1 MKFDEKTT
9 KKHKAALRK
18 LLVRGMVTATKS
30 EIQWELSKA
39 YRIEFD
45 LNYIHKLLREIDE
58 DARRKMAY
66 LATPEGQAGYLKEY
80 QEQKALLQK
89 IEASLK

>member
-9 KKHKAALRK
+9 ERHKAALRK
-18 LLVRGMVTATKS
+18 ILARGMVTATKS
-30 EIQWELSKA
+30 EIQWELNKT
-39 YRIEFD
+39 YGFEFD
-45 LNYIHKLLREIDE
+45 LNYIHKLMLEIEE

-66 LATPEGQAGYLKEY
+66 LATSEGQAEYLEKY

>member
-9 KKHKAALRK
+9 EKHKAALRK
-18 LLVRGMVTATKS
+18 LFVRGMRYATKQ

-39 YRIEFD
+39 YGFEFD
-45 LNYIHKLLREIDE
+45 LNYIHKLMLEIQE
-58 DARRKMAY
+58 DNRRKMAY
-66 LATPEGQAGYLKEY
+66 LATPEGQAECLRKY
-80 QEQKALLQK
+80 QEQEALLQG

>member
-30 EIQWELSKA
+30 EIQWELSKT
-39 YRIEFD
+39 YGFEFD
-45 LNYIHKLLREIDE
+45 LNYIHKLMREIDE
-58 DARRKMAY
+58 DARREMEY
-66 LATPEGQAGYLKEY
+66 RATSEGQAEYLRKY
-80 QEQKALLQK
+80 QEQEALLQK